1 MDATFWAF
9 IGLILF
15 FGVLVYAK
23 VPAIIT
29 GALDKRADTIK
40 QELEEARRLRE
51 EAQSILADYQRK
63 RQEAEGEAEA
73 IIAEAKLEADRL
85 TVETNTALEEM
96 MERRTKSAET
106 KIAQAEASAIA
117 EVRARAAEVAAL
129 AAEKVVSKKMTGKKS
144 ADIMKASIEQIKANL
159 N

>member
-15 FGVLVYAK
+15 FVVIVYAK
-23 VPAIIT
+23 VPGIIT

-73 IIAEAKLEADRL
+73 IVAEAKLEAERL
-85 TVETNTALEEM
+85 TEETNAALEEM
-96 MERRTKSAET
+96 MARRTKSAET

-129 AAEKVVSKKMTGKKS
+129 AAEKVVTKKMTGKKS
-144 ADIMKASIEQIKANL
+144 ADVMKASIEQIKANL

>member
-15 FGVLVYAK
+15 FAVIAYAK
-23 VPAIIT
+23 VPAMIT

-73 IIAEAKLEADRL
+73 IVAEAKLEAERL
-85 TVETNTALEEM
+85 TEETNAALEEM
-96 MERRTKSAET
+96 MQRRTKAAET

-129 AAEKVVSKKMTGKKS
+129 AAEKVVTKKMTVRKS
-144 ADIMKASIEQIKANL
+144 SDIMKASIEQIKANL